1 MYILLTGVP
10 PFGGNNN
17 KAIVEKI
24 LKHDY
29 DQKLIQKRC
38 RACRELISLLLER
51 DINKRIKADAT
62 L

>member
-24 LKHDY
+24 LKYDY
-29 DQKLIQKRC
+29 DKKLIQKRC
-38 RACRELISLLLER
+38 RACRELIGLLLER